1 LYHRVAMSTAGTAS
15 RPATDKATS
24 DSTQLVPGRAM
35 QSGGTWLSSTGR
47 LPPKLLE
54 DAAKRLSWVAVIMA
68 ILVVLVQVLQQLAQP
83 ELAPVFRDPI
93 NRLVTLIAVLA
104 AVALFAFKRYDVVPA
119 STLVGL
125 GMVFEVLVAFSIS
138 MVETSVPFDVNR
150 PRLGLSSLGPWIVF
164 VGVMVPNRPVWT
176 LVTAL
181 AAATTWPASYAINA
195 HRLSFDPMP
204 MSRLLV
210 WPTINYLMAILA
222 FVVGRRFY
230 GTTIA
235 AERAQE
241 LGSYRLVAQIG
252 FGGMGEVWKATHQML
267 ARTAAIKLVRP
278 EMMAG
283 SARDEE
289 LFRKRFRREANAI
302 AALQSPHTV
311 YLYDFGVSREGHFYY
326 VMELLDG
333 ISLQTLVTTFGPQ
346 PASRVIF
353 LLKQVC
359 KSLQEA
365 HQQGIIHRDL
375 KPSNV
380 MLCKVATSYDFIK
393 VVDFG
398 LAKPIVNSEASVLTM
413 EGVATGT
420 PGYMAPE
427 VAMGE
432 LSLDARADVYALG
445 CVAYF
450 LLTGTLVFPDPNP
463 MSMALKHVQS
473 VPDPP
478 SQRTELPIPAALE
491 ALIMRCLAKRPADRP
506 ADAREVAEVLA
517 AHSGEDW
524 SETDAAEWWDRNL
537 PSTSSLRSFA
547 REVTHTPPVIQ
558 KL

>member
-1 LYHRVAMSTAGTAS
+1 MSTAGAAS
-15 RPATDKATS
+15 RPATDKAAS
-24 DSTQLVPGRAM
+24 DTTRLSPGRAM
-35 QSGGTWLSSTGR
+35 PSGGTWLSSAGR
-47 LPPKLLE
+47 LSPKLLE
-54 DAAKRLSWVAVIMA
+54 DAAKRLSWMAVIMA

-83 ELAPVFRDPI
+83 ELASVFRDPI

-104 AVALFAFKRYDVVPA
+104 SVALFAFKRYNVVPA

-125 GMVFEVLVAFSIS
+125 GMVFEVIVAFSIS
-138 MVETSVPFDVNR
+138 MVETSVPFDAR
-150 PRLGLSSLGPWIVF
+150 LPRLGLSSLGPWIVF

-181 AAATTWPASYAINA
+181 AAATTWPVSYAINA
-195 HRLSFDPMP
+195 DRLNFAPIP
-204 MSRLLV
+204 VSRLLV
-210 WPTINYLMAILA
+210 WPTINYLMAVLA
-222 FVVGRRFY
+222 FVIGRRFY

-278 EMMAG
+278 EMAG
-283 SARDEE
+283 SARDVE

-346 PASRVIF
+346 PASRVVF

-380 MLCKVATSYDFIK
+380 MLCRVATSYDFIK

-398 LAKPIVNSEASVLTM
+398 LAKPIANSETSLLTM

-432 LSLDARADVYALG
+432 LSVDARADVYALG

-478 SQRTELPIPAALE
+478 SQRTELPIPGELE
-491 ALIMRCLAKRPADRP
+491 ALIMRCLAKKRADRP
-506 ADAREVAEVLA
+506 ADAREIAEVLA
-517 AHSGEDW
+517 AYGGETW
-524 SETDAAEWWDRNL
+524 SENDAAEWWDRNL
-537 PSTSSLRSFA
+537 PPTSSLRSFA

-558 KL
+558 KF